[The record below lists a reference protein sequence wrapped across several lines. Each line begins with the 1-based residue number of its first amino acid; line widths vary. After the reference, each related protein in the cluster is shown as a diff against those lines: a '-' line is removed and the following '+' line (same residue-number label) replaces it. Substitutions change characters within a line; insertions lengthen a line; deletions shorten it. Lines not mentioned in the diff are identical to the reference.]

1 MTNEERL
8 AAAEARKEQALAQLN
23 STYDPIINQVDGHF
37 QAQIDASKEWAE
49 TQSKNQQ
56 EQTDFAIEKIEQQK
70 DQTQK
75 DYTKEQSGAY
85 VDWQKQTGDYG
96 VNAEQMATMGM
107 QNTGYAESS
116 RVSMYNTYQNRV
128 ATAREAYTKA
138 VLNYDNAIK
147 DAILQ
152 NNAVLAEIAATALE
166 QQISIALEAFQYKN
180 SLIMAKANAVASVN
194 SDYMSVYDQINND
207 NGGVYDN
214 GGLTTTQVKV
224 LQKEINS
231 HRPAT
236 RQIAVNGK
244 WDAQTAE
251 AVGGASAQQYYK
263 AVQPTIHDRNIRND
277 TSAYWTTR

>member
-1 MTNEERL
+1 MATNTMTSEERL

-23 STYDPIINQVDGHF
+23 STYDPIISQTDGYF

-56 EQTDFAIEKIEQQK
+56 EQTDFAIEKLEQQK

-166 QQISIALEAFQYKN
+166 QQLSIALEAFQYKN

-194 SDYMSVYDQINND
+194 SDYMSVYSQINNESIKKSAVQTGYNLGELLD
-207 NGGVYDN
+207 
-214 GGLTTTQVKV
+214 
-224 LQKEINS
+224 
-231 HRPAT
+231 AT
-236 RQIAVNGK
+236 A
-244 WDAQTAE
+244 A
-251 AVGGASAQQYYK
+251 GASK
-263 AVQPTIHDRNIRND
+263 ATIEAALANRGVDTNNKYVQADIKWAL
-277 TSAYWTTR
+277 SK

>member
-1 MTNEERL
+1 MATTTMTNEERL
-8 AAAEARKEQALAQLN
+8 AAAEARKDQALAQLN

-166 QQISIALEAFQYKN
+166 QQLSIALEAFQYKN
-180 SLIMAKANAVASVN
+180 SLIMAKANAVASAN
-194 SDYMSVYDQINND
+194 SDYMSVYNQLNTEND
-207 NGGVYDN
+207 SAVPEGGVTTIKIDN
-214 GGLTTTQVKV
+214 KHSTSFSNVERTISGLVQTGQVAAAQNV
-224 LQKEINS
+224 LNKYWGQFSQKQRDQLEKKF
-231 HRPAT
+231 
-236 RQIAVNGK
+236 G
-244 WDAQTAE
+244 
-251 AVGGASAQQYYK
+251 
-263 AVQPTIHDRNIRND
+263 
-277 TSAYWTTR
+277 

>member
-1 MTNEERL
+1 MATTTMTNEERL

-128 ATAREAYTKA
+128 ATAREAYTRA

-166 QQISIALEAFQYKN
+166 QQLAIALEAFQYKN
-180 SLIMAKANAVASVN
+180 SLLMAKANAVSAVASAN
-194 SDYMSVYDQINND
+194 SNYLTVYDQIENEPVIAETGAVTNKTG
-207 NGGVYDN
+207 NGWIAIGN
-214 GGLTTTQVKV
+214 GRYTTKEFENMYAHGSVVK
-224 LQKEINS
+224 
-231 HRPAT
+231 
-236 RQIAVNGK
+236 
-244 WDAQTAE
+244 QTNKDGS
-251 AVGGASAQQYYK
+251 VTYKKSGANTKDS
-263 AVQPTIHDRNIRND
+263 
-277 TSAYWTTR
+277 SAYWTR

>member
-1 MTNEERL
+1 MASNTMTNEERL

-70 DQTQK
+70 DQTEK

-85 VDWQKQTGDYG
+85 VDWQKQSGEYG

-107 QNTGYAESS
+107 EGTGYAESS
-116 RVSMYNTYQNRV
+116 QVSMYNTYQNRV
-128 ATAREAYTKA
+128 ATARESYTRA

-147 DAILQ
+147 DAVLQ

-166 QQISIALEAFQYKN
+166 QQLEIALEAFQYKN
-180 SLIMAKANAVASVN
+180 SLMMAKASAVASVN
-194 SDYMSVYDQINND
+194 SDYMSVYDQIQKEPKADPVPNAMN
-207 NGGVYDN
+207 VYANVKYLQNHGASKSEVREYIMDEAP
-214 GGLTTTQVKV
+214 GLTGTERRELAAKY
-224 LQKEINS
+224 S
-231 HRPAT
+231 GSGT
-236 RQIAVNGK
+236 RN
-244 WDAQTAE
+244 
-251 AVGGASAQQYYK
+251 
-263 AVQPTIHDRNIRND
+263 PR
-277 TSAYWTTR
+277 

>member
-166 QQISIALEAFQYKN
+166 QQLSIALEAFQYKN
-180 SLIMAKANAVASVN
+180 SLIMAKANATASVN
-194 SDYMSVYDQINND
+194 SDYMSVYNQLSSGNSS
-207 NGGVYDN
+207 GGGYDN
-214 GGLTTTQVKV
+214 GRLTTAEVKKMQQYINQG
-224 LQKEINS
+224 LPAGQK
-231 HRPAT
+231 
-236 RQIAVNGK
+236 IAVDGK
-244 WDAQTAE
+244 WGAETTA
-251 AVGGASAQQYYK
+251 AAGASANDFAREYY
-263 AVQPTIHDRNIRND
+263 AQNAWSGRSDR
-277 TSAYWTTR
+277 

>member
-1 MTNEERL
+1 MATNTMTSEERL

-23 STYDPIINQVDGHF
+23 STYDPIISQTDGYF

-56 EQTDFAIEKIEQQK
+56 EQTDFAIEKLEQQK

-128 ATAREAYTKA
+128 ATARESFTKA
-138 VLNYDNAIK
+138 ILNYDNAIK
-147 DAILQ
+147 DAVLQ

-166 QQISIALEAFQYKN
+166 QQLSIALEAFQYKN

-194 SDYMSVYDQINND
+194 SDYMSVYSQINNESIKKSAVQTGYNLGELLD
-207 NGGVYDN
+207 
-214 GGLTTTQVKV
+214 
-224 LQKEINS
+224 
-231 HRPAT
+231 AT
-236 RQIAVNGK
+236 A
-244 WDAQTAE
+244 A
-251 AVGGASAQQYYK
+251 GASK
-263 AVQPTIHDRNIRND
+263 ATIEAALANRGVDTNNKYVQADIKWAL
-277 TSAYWTTR
+277 SK

>member
-1 MTNEERL
+1 MATTTMTNEERL

-166 QQISIALEAFQYKN
+166 QQLSIALEAFQYKN

-194 SDYMSVYDQINND
+194 SDYMSVYDQI
-207 NGGVYDN
+207 
-214 GGLTTTQVKV
+214 
-224 LQKEINS
+224 QKEPQ
-231 HRPAT
+231 PAPVT
-236 RQIAVNGK
+236 DKTGTVTNKTGNGWIAIGNGRYTTK
-244 WDAQTAE
+244 EFENMYAHGSVVKQTNTDGS
-251 AVGGASAQQYYK
+251 VTYKKSGANTK
-263 AVQPTIHDRNIRND
+263 D
-277 TSAYWTTR
+277 TSAYWTR

>member
-1 MTNEERL
+1 MATNTMTSEERL

-23 STYDPIINQVDGHF
+23 STYDTIISQTDGYF

-56 EQTDFAIEKIEQQK
+56 EQTDFAIEKLEQQK

-128 ATAREAYTKA
+128 ATARESFTKA
-138 VLNYDNAIK
+138 ILNYDNAIK
-147 DAILQ
+147 DAVLQ

-166 QQISIALEAFQYKN
+166 QQLSIALEAFQYKN

-194 SDYMSVYDQINND
+194 SDYMSVYSQINNESIKKSAVQTGYNLGELLD
-207 NGGVYDN
+207 
-214 GGLTTTQVKV
+214 
-224 LQKEINS
+224 
-231 HRPAT
+231 AT
-236 RQIAVNGK
+236 A
-244 WDAQTAE
+244 A
-251 AVGGASAQQYYK
+251 GASK
-263 AVQPTIHDRNIRND
+263 ATIEAALANRGVDTNNKYVQADIKWAL
-277 TSAYWTTR
+277 SK

>member
-1 MTNEERL
+1 MATTTMTNEERL

-166 QQISIALEAFQYKN
+166 QQLSIALEGFQYKN

-194 SDYMSVYDQINND
+194 SDYMSVYSQL
-207 NGGVYDN
+207 NGGGGGGYNN
-214 GGLTTTQVKV
+214 GDLSTSEVKAM
-224 LQKEINS
+224 QAEIN
-231 HRPAT
+231 RYLPANQ
-236 RQIAVNGK
+236 QIAVDGK
-244 WDAQTAE
+244 WGAETTA
-251 AVGGASAQQYYK
+251 AANGLTANQYYANKVGYITSRAGK
-263 AVQPTIHDRNIRND
+263 AR
-277 TSAYWTTR
+277 